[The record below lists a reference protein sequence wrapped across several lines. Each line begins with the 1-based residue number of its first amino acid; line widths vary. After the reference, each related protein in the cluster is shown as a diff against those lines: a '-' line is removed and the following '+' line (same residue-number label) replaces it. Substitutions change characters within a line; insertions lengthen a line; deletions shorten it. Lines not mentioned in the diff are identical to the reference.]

1 MKINPKHESGTVT
14 IQMIAKLANVS
25 HTTVSRA
32 LNGSDSVKPV
42 TKKKIV
48 DLANELGYVP
58 NYSARRLVTSRSDT
72 IGIFFS
78 DLETGTS
85 ASFLTEVIE
94 QAQRMLPKQ
103 YSLSINSIRTAWESG
118 KVSVSNFD
126 GVIVISQSREDQQF
140 IDQIKQQGIPTVI
153 LNRKVEGGILDNY
166 AFNDFLGEQMATEY
180 AIRMGHRKFAL
191 IKGVNSFE
199 SSYQR
204 TMGFQKAL
212 ANHQIEIDPAMIKE
226 GDYFPES
233 GNRLMRQIL
242 SSGQVPTCV
251 ICENDDMAIG
261 ALNACSDLGY
271 RVPEDISLI
280 GFDDMSYSKYLTPS
294 LTTVRKL
301 TAVLVKKGIERLT
314 QLIQG
319 ETFATPVQE
328 VINPEVIVRAS
339 VKRLARGESVN

>member
-1 MKINPKHESGTVT
+1 M
-14 IQMIAKLANVS
+14 
-25 HTTVSRA
+25 
-32 LNGSDSVKPV
+32 
-42 TKKKIV
+42 
-48 DLANELGYVP
+48 ANELGYVP

-153 LNRKVEGGILDNY
+153 LNRKVEGGTLDNY

-280 GFDDMSYSKYLTPS
+280 GSRNDINGKPANHVKPGNRIRNFIAMRAIGRPTQFKSCDPFFLTNHCDP
-294 LTTVRKL
+294 TRDREGQRTNK
-301 TAVLVKKGIERLT
+301 
-314 QLIQG
+314 
-319 ETFATPVQE
+319 
-328 VINPEVIVRAS
+328 
-339 VKRLARGESVN
+339 